1 MATAGAQCTQLVFP
15 PLVLSELLL
24 RLSPEDGDDSGNCCW
39 RMVALCLAIKRS
51 GKRSTHYYYG
61 DCGLNRNTADNLSAW
76 GRTGEGKRY
85 NVSKVQLCSSEGAD
99 LGTPDP

>member
-1 MATAGAQCTQLVFP
+1 MILEMFVGAWWQFVWQQNV
-15 PLVLSELLL
+15 V
-24 RLSPEDGDDSGNCCW
+24 
-39 RMVALCLAIKRS
+39 
-51 GKRSTHYYYG
+51 GKGSTHYCSG